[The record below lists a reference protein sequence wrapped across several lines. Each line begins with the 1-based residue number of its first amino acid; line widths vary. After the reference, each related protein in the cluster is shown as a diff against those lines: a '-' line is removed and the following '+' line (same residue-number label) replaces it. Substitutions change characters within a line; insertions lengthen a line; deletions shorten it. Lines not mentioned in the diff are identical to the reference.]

1 MISRAIILKNNK
13 ILLIHRIKNSR
24 VYFIPP
30 GGHIEPN
37 ESEKECV
44 IREIKEETNL
54 DAQIDKKL
62 WSIKSPLDN
71 SLQHFFLVTKFKGN
85 LELGGP
91 EKQKNSKQ
99 DQYILEWHDIDNLS
113 DLNLVPSPLKEK
125 LLPFLQ
131 KKVYKNKETKK

>member
-1 MISRAIILKNNK
+1 MISRAIILKDNK

-24 VYFIPP
+24 VYFVPP

-37 ESEKECV
+37 ESEEECL

-62 WSIKSPLDN
+62 WSIKSTLDN
-71 SLQHFFLVTKFKGN
+71 SLQHFFLVTKFSGN
-85 LELGGP
+85 LKLNGP
-91 EKQKNSKQ
+91 EKERNNKNNE
-99 DQYILEWHDIDNLS
+99 YILEWHDIDKLS
-113 DLNLVPSPLKEK
+113 DLDLVPNPLKEK

-131 KKVYKNKETKK
+131 TIKKIK